1 MRNSILM
8 ATALAL
14 GAAACSSDPASSNT
28 GPTSSTINLDVA
40 NVAADG
46 VAQDVDLMAGANG
59 EIGNVSFSSMAA
71 LLDPPHGPGNVN
83 GCGFGGGRWTCPKNR
98 ANGLDVTRTVQ
109 FLDEFDAPMDQ
120 YDADLTASIIVD
132 VSIQGDVS
140 RGPWS
145 ASTLRERH
153 LEFTGLLGA
162 NTERTVNGTG
172 HEEISRARIGA
183 GNSPDRGYD
192 LTCDL
197 TIEDV
202 VVPVPGEDVDPWP
215 LSGTA
220 TRVCDVTPLN
230 GTTTTRTVIV
240 TFDGTSTP
248 PATVNGEPF
257 TIDLANREAH
267 EGHDEHD

>member
-1 MRNSILM
+1 MRNSILL
-8 ATALAL
+8 AGTLAL
-14 GAAACSSDPASSNT
+14 GLAACSSDPTATTPTDNT
-28 GPTSSTINLDVA
+28 ALNLDVA
-40 NVAADG
+40 NMAADG

-59 EIGNVSFSSMAA
+59 ELGAVTFGGAA
-71 LLDPPHGPGNVN
+71 LLDPPHGPGNVG

-98 ANGLDVTRTVQ
+98 ANGLDVTRSVQ
-109 FLDEFDAPMDQ
+109 FLDESDLPMDS

-132 VSIQGDVS
+132 VSIEGDVS

-183 GNSPDRGYD
+183 GRSPDRGYD
-192 LTCDL
+192 LVCDL

-202 VVPVPGEDVDPWP
+202 VAPVPGDGVEPWP

-220 TRVCDVTPLN
+220 TRICTVTPLN
-230 GTTTTRTVIV
+230 GDPVMRTVIV
-240 TFDGTSTP
+240 TFNGTSTP
-248 PATVNGEPF
+248 DATVNGEPF
-257 TIDLANREAH
+257 TIDLANRLAR
-267 EGHDEHD
+267 GR